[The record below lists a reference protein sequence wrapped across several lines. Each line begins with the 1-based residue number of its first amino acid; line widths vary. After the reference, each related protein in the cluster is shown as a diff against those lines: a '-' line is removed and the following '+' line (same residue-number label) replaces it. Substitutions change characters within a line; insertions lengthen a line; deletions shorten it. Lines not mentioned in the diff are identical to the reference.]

1 MNEQTP
7 NSIRIY
13 NTAAAHVGENLCVDK
28 ELGCATTVNYIFEMA
43 LGAPIGGNA
52 STMLMLPFLKDK
64 MRFSETTP
72 ALALP
77 GDVIISPTGSGNG
90 KLDHG
95 HVGIIAKY
103 GILSNSSADG
113 RLHEVYDI
121 DTWTKYYNGVGGFP
135 VRCFRCV

>member
-1 MNEQTP
+1 M
-7 NSIRIY
+7 
-13 NTAAAHVGENLCVDK
+13 AAVNVGNKLCTDPI
-28 ELGCATTVNYIFEMA
+28 LGCAETVNAIFKMA
-43 LGAPIGGNA
+43 LGAPIGGGS
-52 STMLMLPFLKDK
+52 STMLMLPFLKDTT
-64 MRFSETTP
+64 RFSETTP

-77 GDVIISPTGSGNG
+77 GDVIISPTGFGNG

-121 DTWTKYYNGVGGFP
+121 DTWTKYYHGVGGFP
-135 VRCFRCV
+135 VRIFRVL